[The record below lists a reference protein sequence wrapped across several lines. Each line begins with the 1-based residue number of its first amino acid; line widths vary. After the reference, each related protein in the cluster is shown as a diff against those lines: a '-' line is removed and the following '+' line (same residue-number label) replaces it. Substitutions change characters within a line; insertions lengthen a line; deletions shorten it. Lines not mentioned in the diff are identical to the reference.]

1 MSVSVSCCPVSDI
14 GIPAP
19 GPVSDF
25 DFVPVPVLACPVS
38 VPDQSATSSVSK
50 NHLPSA
56 YAEFAN
62 VFSKDGAETLPEH
75 RKFDI
80 SIDLIPGATVPWG
93 PIYNLTEPELATLRD
108 YLSEN
113 LKRGFI
119 RPSKSSAGAPILFV
133 KKKDGSLRL
142 CVDYRALNAVT
153 IPNRVPLP
161 LLDSLLPRLRSARV
175 FSKIDLRGAY
185 NLVRVKEGHEW
196 KTAFRCQYGLY
207 EYRVMPFGLCNAPAV
222 FQALMTEIFRDLLDV
237 CVIIYLDDILVFSN
251 SERDHINHV
260 KQVLSRLSE
269 NRLFAKLEKCQ
280 FHVESVEF
288 LGYIISTSGISMD
301 PSKVGVIR
309 NWPRPQN
316 VRDVQSFLGFANF
329 YRRFIAQFSK
339 IAAPLT
345 SLVTKKTTFQ
355 WNPQAADA
363 MDKMISAF
371 VNAAPLQHIDFNRP
385 LVVETDASDFAIGAV
400 LLRVSGTDSVLLA
413 QNDSSRIELCHY

>member
-25 DFVPVPVLACPVS
+25 DFVPVPVLACPVP
-38 VPDQSATSSVSK
+38 VPDQSATSSPIQPATSSVST

-119 RPSKSSAGAPILFV
+119 RPSKSSAGVPILFV

-196 KTAFRCQYGLY
+196 KTAFKVHHNYN
-207 EYRVMPFGLCNAPAV
+207 FH
-222 FQALMTEIFRDLLDV
+222 LLLKSPPIGYFCHASQV
-237 CVIIYLDDILVFSN
+237 SCFHVFS
-251 SERDHINHV
+251 
-260 KQVLSRLSE
+260 
-269 NRLFAKLEKCQ
+269 
-280 FHVESVEF
+280 
-288 LGYIISTSGISMD
+288 STL
-301 PSKVGVIR
+301 
-309 NWPRPQN
+309 N
-316 VRDVQSFLGFANF
+316 
-329 YRRFIAQFSK
+329 
-339 IAAPLT
+339 
-345 SLVTKKTTFQ
+345 
-355 WNPQAADA
+355 
-363 MDKMISAF
+363 
-371 VNAAPLQHIDFNRP
+371 
-385 LVVETDASDFAIGAV
+385 
-400 LLRVSGTDSVLLA
+400 
-413 QNDSSRIELCHY
+413 